1 MAMPWMRVVLAFQ
14 IIMAGIQELEA
25 HERRRARDIVQRF
38 ARDRRL
44 SRRDRDELLRLAK
57 KASRGAGRRA
67 MPGGRKRG

>member
-1 MAMPWMRVVLAFQ
+1 MRVILAFQ
-14 IIMAGIQELEA
+14 VIMAGVQELEA

-38 ARDRRL
+38 ARDRQL

-57 KASRGAGRRA
+57 KAGRGATRRA